1 LNEAGAKALLD
12 EGRIPSDAVI
22 PPQAI
27 RGLLSDLEAYAPE
40 VILLSTDRVG
50 RVTSL
55 NAAACAA
62 LDRTFPETPGA
73 PGIPITE
80 LLAVADARSL
90 GALLEAPP
98 GRSGPRLVN
107 FVGAAGSLFTVRAM
121 VEAGAAGLVLAGIR
135 TAGDETR
142 LGDELVRL
150 NNDLAA
156 ATRESARKGRELEK
170 ALAELRRAQSLLVHQ
185 EKMAALGQTTAGVA
199 HEINNPLAFVLSNNE
214 TLGRDFEDLFG
225 FVNAVGDCLD
235 AIRQAVPAV
244 AQAIDEAAEKAE
256 LEILAESVPRKL
268 AASGEGL
275 ERIRQIVTDLRVFSR
290 LDEADRK
297 EVDLGESLAAT
308 VRFLGPLGR
317 ERGVQIE
324 TELPEKL
331 RLLCSPGALNQAV
344 SNILANAIQASRPGQ
359 TVGLRIRREAGV
371 VRIRVEDHGS
381 GIEMASLSKIFDPF
395 FTTKPVGEGVG
406 LGLSITHQVVAAHG
420 GKIEVESEPGKGT
433 VVTILLP
440 APEGEEA

>member
-1 LNEAGAKALLD
+1 
-12 EGRIPSDAVI
+12 
-22 PPQAI
+22 
-27 RGLLSDLEAYAPE
+27 
-40 VILLSTDRVG
+40 
-50 RVTSL
+50 
-55 NAAACAA
+55 
-62 LDRTFPETPGA
+62 
-73 PGIPITE
+73 
-80 LLAVADARSL
+80 
-90 GALLEAPP
+90 
-98 GRSGPRLVN
+98 
-107 FVGAAGSLFTVRAM
+107 
-121 VEAGAAGLVLAGIR
+121 
-135 TAGDETR
+135 
-142 LGDELVRL
+142 
-150 NNDLAA
+150 
-156 ATRESARKGRELEK
+156 
-170 ALAELRRAQSLLVHQ
+170 
-185 EKMAALGQTTAGVA
+185 MAALGQTTAGVA
-199 HEINNPLAFVLSNNE
+199 HEINNPLAFVISNNE

-225 FVNAVGDCLD
+225 FVNAVGDGLD
-235 AIRQAVPAV
+235 AIRQAAPAV
-244 AQAIDEAAEKAE
+244 AQAIAKAAEKAE

-275 ERIRQIVTDLRVFSR
+275 ERIRQIVTDLRIFSR